1 MPERNGIMPQ
11 SKHGRLNEDMKRVI
25 IAVIGELKDPRLQG
39 FLTVTRV
46 EVTQDLSSA
55 KVHVSVLDGQRSAEA
70 TAEAVTALKR
80 AAGHIRGELSRR
92 MRIRKAPELLFMA
105 DGGAAYA
112 AHINEMIEELKENE

>member
-1 MPERNGIMPQ
+1 MPQ